1 MFAAMKG
8 FTRNGRSKDL
18 VVILHAFRGGPDY
31 LASVAQHVHTLFPD
45 ADQYLPQ
52 LPCHLFSRAD
62 PEEIA
67 KTQLHAIDQIWEDKE
82 GGYASIIFVGHSI
95 GGLLAR
101 RIFLLKSAQEA
112 SGRPRQDTP
121 FWAEK
126 VDRIVLLAGMN
137 RGWSAGHHLSL
148 ASYVQWK
155 IGTGIAAVLGPVGK
169 APFLIMS
176 IRRGAPFI
184 TRLRVEWIQA
194 GNRAA
199 ASGGTLPMT
208 VQLLGSVDDMVAPS
222 DNIDLVSGRGFH
234 YLDVPYSGHASVVRL
249 DDETPVTDRTGAPST
264 AGNER
269 RKVLSTALTAD
280 AKTLDDAGYIPS
292 DRPLNPQN
300 REITDV
306 VFVIHG
312 IRDVGHWTQKIARA
326 IMSRHKET
334 HGVIRMASETS
345 SYGFFPMLPFL
356 LPWERRRKVEWF
368 MDQYAEALAEFPGA
382 AFSFVGHS
390 NGTYLLARAL
400 RDYPF
405 CTFRNVVFAGS
416 VVRSDYDWQMVRD
429 RGQVS
434 RVLNFVA
441 TSDWVVAIF
450 PKAIEQLKL
459 QDLGSGGHD
468 GFETAGHDPDLFE
481 IRYVKGKHSAALVE
495 ENWNAIAEFVVTGD
509 LPEVPA
515 SIRSDNQSERLAQIS
530 KAAPFV
536 WLVLLTLLSGIGTIL
551 WFLGGAGVWG
561 TLLVVLYAV
570 FIWKVITSL

>member
-1 MFAAMKG
+1 MTPQSSAL
-8 FTRNGRSKDL
+8 RRCGRSEDL
-18 VVILHAFRGGPDY
+18 VVILHAFRGGPR
-31 LASVAQHVHTLFPD
+31 SVQSICEHVQSEFPD
-45 ADQYLPQ
+45 ADQYVPQ

-62 PEEIA
+62 PERIAREQLAEIDRIQA
-67 KTQLHAIDQIWEDKE
+67 SKD
-82 GGYASIIFVGHSI
+82 GGYRSVVFVGHSI

-101 RIFLLKSAQEA
+101 RIFLLKHEREQEA
-112 SGRPRQDTP
+112 GSPGEPA
-121 FWAEK
+121 WADH
-126 VDRIVLLAGMN
+126 VSRIVLLAGMN
-137 RGWSAGHHLSL
+137 RGWSAGHHLSPLNYIQWRAGAAL
-148 ASYVQWK
+148 AGMLNWS
-155 IGTGIAAVLGPVGK
+155 GK

-184 TRLRVEWIQA
+184 TKLRVGWI
-194 GNRAA
+194 RAA
-199 ASGGTLPMT
+199 NAAAAGDRHFPRT

-222 DNIDLVSGRGFH
+222 DNIDLVSGRSFH

-249 DDETPVTDRTGAPST
+249 DDQTPVMDRAGGAST

-280 AKTLDDAGYIPS
+280 PDTLDRAGYIPS

-300 REITDV
+300 RDITDV

-326 IMSRHKET
+326 IMTRHKET

-382 AFSFVGHS
+382 HFSFVGHS

-405 CTFRNVVFAGS
+405 CRFKNVVFAGS
-416 VVRSDYDWQMVRD
+416 VVRSDYDWAAIYK
-429 RGQVS
+429 RGQVQ

-450 PKAIEQLKL
+450 PKAIELLRL

-468 GFETAGHDPDLFE
+468 GFDEDAADNHLFQV
-481 IRYVKGKHSAALVE
+481 RYVRGQHSAALVE
-495 ENWNAIAEFVVTGD
+495 ENWNAIAEFVVTGET
-509 LPEVPA
+509 PQIPT
-515 SIRSDNQSERLAQIS
+515 SIRSEDQSAALARVS
-530 KAAPFV
+530 RFAPVV
-536 WLVLLTLLSGIGTIL
+536 WLILIALVTAIGAGIWVLGGSGVSGTIL
-551 WFLGGAGVWG
+551 TGLY
-561 TLLVVLYAV
+561 LVLV
-570 FIWKVITSL
+570 WKVVTRL